1 MSGDKC
7 AYIGHQKSLNTSCT
21 IYASAYSPSCIE
33 KPFSTPPP
41 ATTKQAAMKRASTK
55 NELCS
60 EASDL
65 QYASPQYFAASIKA
79 SLINCMLF
87 LSRWNVLTL

>member
-1 MSGDKC
+1 
-7 AYIGHQKSLNTSCT
+7 
-21 IYASAYSPSCIE
+21 
-33 KPFSTPPP
+33 
-41 ATTKQAAMKRASTK
+41 MKRASTK

-87 LSRWNVLTL
+87 LSRWNVLTLFGLNLRTAQHFSCRQVFVKEIFAVVK

>member
-1 MSGDKC
+1 
-7 AYIGHQKSLNTSCT
+7 
-21 IYASAYSPSCIE
+21 
-33 KPFSTPPP
+33 
-41 ATTKQAAMKRASTK
+41 MKRASTK